1 MKQEVILLLGSNM
14 GNREELLHKA
24 CQALQ
29 NEVGELTHL
38 SGLYETEPWGFEAE
52 QNFLNQVATLKTNL
66 NPHQLLKVTQQIEA
80 RAGRVRAADG
90 RFISRTLDIDILFFG
105 NKQVD
110 TPDLQIPHPHLHK
123 RRFTLVPLA
132 DHHAQMEHPT
142 LKQTISQLLESC
154 PDELPVKTYQTKE
167 AQKKA
172 ASC

>member
-24 CQALQ
+24 CEALS

-38 SGLYETEPWGFEAE
+38 SGLYETEPWGFKAE
-52 QNFLNQVATLKTNL
+52 QDFLNQVVTFKTTL
-66 NPHQLLKVTQQIEA
+66 NPYQLLRVTQQIEA

-105 NKQVD
+105 SKQVD

-132 DHHAQMEHPT
+132 DHHAEMEHPT
-142 LKQTISQLLESC
+142 LKQTISQLLDVC
-154 PDELPVKTYQTKE
+154 PDELPVKTYMSKE
-167 AQKKA
+167 AQKRA